1 MNKNASAYLGVL
13 TRFSGIPLSFCI
25 FAVFSFPYRSL
36 SATIAPF
43 RGESFPLSGSL
54 FFREEPYF
62 YEGGATMLQPGITQE
77 ITFSVSNE
85 LTAKTVGSGTLD
97 VLATPVMIARMEQ
110 AAWMT
115 VAPHLSPEESTVGTR
130 MDAKHLSPTPV
141 GMDVTCRAELTQVEG
156 RRLVFHVTAWDAQG
170 PIGEGTH
177 ERAIIQAPRF
187 LEKAQKKLQETQ

>member
-1 MNKNASAYLGVL
+1 
-13 TRFSGIPLSFCI
+13 
-25 FAVFSFPYRSL
+25 
-36 SATIAPF
+36 
-43 RGESFPLSGSL
+43 
-54 FFREEPYF
+54 
-62 YEGGATMLQPGITQE
+62 MLQPGITQE

-97 VLATPVMIARMEQ
+97 VLATPVLIARMEQ
-110 AAWMT
+110 AAWMA

-156 RRLVFHVTAWDAQG
+156 RRLVFRVTAWDAQG

-187 LEKAQKKLQETQ
+187 LEKAQKKLQENQ

>member
-1 MNKNASAYLGVL
+1 
-13 TRFSGIPLSFCI
+13 
-25 FAVFSFPYRSL
+25 
-36 SATIAPF
+36 
-43 RGESFPLSGSL
+43 
-54 FFREEPYF
+54 
-62 YEGGATMLQPGITQE
+62 MLQPGITQE

-110 AAWMT
+110 AAWMA

-156 RRLVFHVTAWDAQG
+156 RRLVFRVTAWDAQG
-170 PIGEGTH
+170 PHWRGHPRTGNHPSPPASWRRPRKNYRKINNPIVNPTEQGAPTTGCCGW
-177 ERAIIQAPRF
+177 RALFAVF
-187 LEKAQKKLQETQ
+187 

>member
-1 MNKNASAYLGVL
+1 
-13 TRFSGIPLSFCI
+13 
-25 FAVFSFPYRSL
+25 
-36 SATIAPF
+36 
-43 RGESFPLSGSL
+43 
-54 FFREEPYF
+54 
-62 YEGGATMLQPGITQE
+62 MLQPGITQE

-156 RRLVFHVTAWDAQG
+156 RRLVFRVTAWDAQG

-177 ERAIIQAPRF
+177 ERAIIQASRF
-187 LEKAQKKLQETQ
+187 LEKAQKKLQENQ